1 MVEEG
6 SSSGATVALGQAGPL
21 PSKRG
26 EIGFREDVHG
36 ALNPTTP
43 TTEPTVPL
51 PARHPAE
58 RDPPPSNTPADATSA
73 PVPVRSTSPS
83 LPDPPRK
90 GLLKRQFGGMHIGT
104 LFFCT
109 VQTAMLIGTI
119 VGWAITAIRIRAL
132 VAARPGEGMGSAT
145 VFVHVAFCL
154 ATLGQVL
161 VLERRVFA
169 LRAERW
175 AYKHPGEILPVAHG
189 GRRRGRF
196 GGGSLPIAPW
206 HRPPL
211 PTYAS
216 VVADSGARTGDV
228 EVCVNAIIQC
238 LCLTFLQDE
247 IIAAPPPPAYG
258 HTRGSTLLLSG
269 FLRESLRAQRPPSQ
283 HSQRSQRPAYARSSI
298 ESQHSRTSQPH
309 MSERPDSRSSFFS
322 FESITKDAQRARQL
336 EDSLSKLEGG
346 R

>member
-1 MVEEG
+1 
-6 SSSGATVALGQAGPL
+6 
-21 PSKRG
+21 
-26 EIGFREDVHG
+26 
-36 ALNPTTP
+36 
-43 TTEPTVPL
+43 
-51 PARHPAE
+51 
-58 RDPPPSNTPADATSA
+58 
-73 PVPVRSTSPS
+73 
-83 LPDPPRK
+83 
-90 GLLKRQFGGMHIGT
+90 
-104 LFFCT
+104 
-109 VQTAMLIGTI
+109 
-119 VGWAITAIRIRAL
+119 
-132 VAARPGEGMGSAT
+132 MGSAT

-175 AYKHPGEILPVAHG
+175 AYKHPGEVLPVAHG

-228 EVCVNAIIQC
+228 E
-238 LCLTFLQDE
+238 DE

>member
-1 MVEEG
+1 
-6 SSSGATVALGQAGPL
+6 
-21 PSKRG
+21 
-26 EIGFREDVHG
+26 
-36 ALNPTTP
+36 
-43 TTEPTVPL
+43 
-51 PARHPAE
+51 
-58 RDPPPSNTPADATSA
+58 
-73 PVPVRSTSPS
+73 
-83 LPDPPRK
+83 
-90 GLLKRQFGGMHIGT
+90 
-104 LFFCT
+104 
-109 VQTAMLIGTI
+109 
-119 VGWAITAIRIRAL
+119 
-132 VAARPGEGMGSAT
+132 MGSAT

-189 GRRRGRF
+189 RRRGRF

-228 EVCVNAIIQC
+228 E
-238 LCLTFLQDE
+238 DE

-283 HSQRSQRPAYARSSI
+283 HSQRSQRPAYGRSSMASQRSKM
-298 ESQHSRTSQPH
+298 ESQRGSHISESPRSRTSQPQ
-309 MSERPDSRSSFFS
+309 MTERPDSRSSFFS
-322 FESITKDAQRARQL
+322 FESITQDAQRARQL

>member
-1 MVEEG
+1 
-6 SSSGATVALGQAGPL
+6 
-21 PSKRG
+21 
-26 EIGFREDVHG
+26 
-36 ALNPTTP
+36 
-43 TTEPTVPL
+43 
-51 PARHPAE
+51 
-58 RDPPPSNTPADATSA
+58 
-73 PVPVRSTSPS
+73 
-83 LPDPPRK
+83 
-90 GLLKRQFGGMHIGT
+90 MHIST

-228 EVCVNAIIQC
+228 EVRLHAVIQNSCLTLCRTKSSQRRPRQHTVTRAAAPSCSPASSVKACAPSVRLLSTVNA
-238 LCLTFLQDE
+238 
-247 IIAAPPPPAYG
+247 ANG
-258 HTRGSTLLLSG
+258 
-269 FLRESLRAQRPPSQ
+269 LRMRALVLRANTPER
-283 HSQRSQRPAYARSSI
+283 A
-298 ESQHSRTSQPH
+298 SR
-309 MSERPDSRSSFFS
+309 
-322 FESITKDAQRARQL
+322 I
-336 EDSLSKLEGG
+336 
-346 R
+346 